1 MRLTDLW
8 FRMEQTFGAGYAQS
22 VARDQVIP
30 ELGGRTV
37 DEALAAGREV
47 ADVWRAVVATFPD
60 RVPARLR

>member
-22 VARDQVIP
+22 VAHDQVIP

-37 DEALAAGREV
+37 EEALAAGEEI

-60 RVPARLR
+60 RVPTRLR

>member
-1 MRLTDLW
+1 VKLTDLW

-22 VARDQVIP
+22 VAHDQVIP
-30 ELGGRTV
+30 GLGGRTV
-37 DEALAAGREV
+37 DEALAAGEEI